1 MGRTTPTLDSDL
13 IRKLSFVLGINPQ
26 PYLSVKPSTALQMLC
41 ELLGCGGPR
50 RTLPQLCKYIRYLL
64 CRVFFA
70 LQNVIPHSLY
80 RIQSRTLLQ
89 IRILIDK
96 GLDECNFDGQ
106 RDLVSLLVVGV
117 NFTMTTKEHYQEFL
131 SMEETND
138 VDQIRVE
145 TSKSAHDTIEALIVS
160 LNTVPTE
167 SNSPSFIPLDDSLNQ
182 SDARDG

>member
-50 RTLPQLCKYIRYLL
+50 RTLPQLCKYIRLELFYKY
-64 CRVFFA
+64 VSSSTKGWM
-70 LQNVIPHSLY
+70 NVISMDNA
-80 RIQSRTLLQ
+80 T
-89 IRILIDK
+89 
-96 GLDECNFDGQ
+96 F
-106 RDLVSLLVVGV
+106 
-117 NFTMTTKEHYQEFL
+117 
-131 SMEETND
+131 MEETND